1 MGVSL
6 TDLRSRAANFVK
18 HRRTRKAVIWFISIV
33 VAIGV
38 VGGLIAPPLVRKKLA
53 ADLTKTL
60 HREVSI
66 EQIRINPYALSV
78 AVRGF
83 LVKERQ
89 GASPALSFEELYVN
103 LQLGSV
109 LQRGVVLKEIRLVK
123 PYVNLVRNEDFTYN
137 FSDLIEEFT
146 KGPPGGPTP
155 RFSLNNIEIV
165 DGRID
170 FDDRPEGV
178 KHKVES
184 IRLGVPFISSI
195 PYYTDVKV
203 QPVFAALVN
212 GSPVEIGGEAKP
224 FKDSRESTIRLEI
237 DKVQIPKY
245 LEYSPVDLKF
255 KMPSGQLDGALTAS
269 FRTSKGKPPVLSIS
283 GHLDVKEL
291 VLQEKNDSPI
301 FSLPSLVVDIE
312 ALEVFAS
319 RANLKAVKIQGPE
332 LHVTRNR
339 EGALNLASLV
349 AVKTQGKA
357 SEAKPEAKKESA
369 PFVYHV
375 DEVLLEQGK
384 LHFVDQS
391 LERPFQKRLENIRI
405 SIKGLTNEADKKA
418 ETEISLQTDGKER
431 FAQTGT
437 LRLAP
442 LAAEGKVD
450 IGGLQLKAVQP
461 YLQGALRT
469 EIRDGLLDFGSR
481 FAVEKKGENLSAVL
495 SGMTLAIRSF
505 RLDLPGEAEPLWRI
519 AQLAVKET
527 TVDLAKRSI
536 VIGALEGR
544 DASGFVHREP
554 DGAISYARLAKPR
567 QAPESPTQT
576 MEKQDAPWTVE
587 AKRVSL
593 DRFKAV
599 FEDRSLAKP
608 ARVVLSEVSVRGENL
623 STAKNTRGKIAFRAK
638 INDKGAIRLAGT
650 ASANPVAVRLT
661 VEAQEIELVP
671 FQPYL
676 ANQVNF
682 ILTGGAVGTKGNLV
696 LEPAS
701 DGSSKTSYEGTLQV
715 TDFDSVESA
724 GTEDLLRWKS
734 LDLSPVRFSMQP
746 VQLQIGEVTLA
757 DFYSRVV
764 IGPDG
769 KINLQKLA
777 AQKKDG
783 AEATS
788 PAGDQATEAHAAP
801 DAGPSRVT
809 IGKINLRDGNVNFSD
824 FFVKPNYSVNLTQFR
839 GSVSELKPEAP
850 GDLLLQAKIDNAAP
864 VEINGK
870 INPLAKNLFLDIKAN
885 ARDIE
890 LSPLTPYSAKYV
902 GYGIEKGKLSL
913 DVQYRVED
921 RKLSAQ
927 NKIILNQLTFG
938 EKIESPT
945 AIKAPVLLAV
955 ALLKDRNGVIDVNLP
970 ISGSLD
976 NPEFS
981 VGGIVLH
988 LVFNM
993 ITRAVTAPFTLLA
1006 SLVGGGGEEL
1016 SYVEF
1021 DYGRAGI
1028 TPSAEGRLKALARAL
1043 NDRPALKLEIAGRF
1057 DPVHDLEGL
1066 KRAALERKV
1075 KTQKLKA
1082 LARSGAAPKSAD
1094 DVRIEGAE
1102 YERFLTAAYGEETFP
1117 KPRNLIGLAK
1127 GLPVPEMEKLILQH
1141 ATVTEA
1147 DLRQLAGQ
1155 RAQAVR
1161 DYILATGQASADRLF
1176 IVASNPTPED
1186 AKKSQG
1192 KASRVDFSLR

>member
-1 MGVSL
+1 MRVSL
-6 TDLRSRAANFVK
+6 TELRSRAANFAK
-18 HRRTRKAVIWFISIV
+18 HPRTRKAAIWFAAIV
-33 VAIGV
+33 AAIGV
-38 VGGLIAPPLVRKKLA
+38 IGGLIAPPLIRNKLA

-66 EQIRINPYALSV
+66 ERIRINPYVLSV

-89 GASPALSFEELYVN
+89 SAAPALSFDELYIN
-103 LQLGSV
+103 LQLASLFQG
-109 LQRGVVLKEIRLVK
+109 GVVLNEIRLVK
-123 PYVNLVRNEDFTYN
+123 PYVNLIRNEDFTYN
-137 FSDLIEEFT
+137 FTDLIEEFT
-146 KGPPGGPTP
+146 QGPPGGPTP

-178 KHKVES
+178 KHTVES
-184 IRLGVPFISSI
+184 IRLGVPFVSSI

-203 QPVFAALVN
+203 QPAFSALVN
-212 GSPVEIGGEAKP
+212 GSPLEIGAETKP

-237 DKVQIPKY
+237 DKLQIAKY
-245 LEYSPVDLKF
+245 LEYSPVELRF
-255 KMPSGQLDGALTAS
+255 KMPSGQLDGELTAS
-269 FRTSKGKPPVLSIS
+269 FRTSKGPPVLSVS
-283 GHLDVKEL
+283 GHLAVKGL
-291 VLQEKNDSPI
+291 ALQEKNDSPI
-301 FSLPSLVVDIE
+301 FSLPSLDVAID
-312 ALEVFAS
+312 ALEIFAR
-319 RANLKAVKIQGPE
+319 RANLKSLRVKGPE
-332 LHVTRNR
+332 LHVKRNR
-339 EGALNLASLV
+339 EGGLNLASLV
-349 AVKTQGKA
+349 AVKTPDKA
-357 SEAKPEAKKESA
+357 PDVKAEAPKESA
-369 PFVYHV
+369 PFIYHV
-375 DEVLLEQGK
+375 GEFLLEEGK
-384 LHFVDQS
+384 VHFVDQG
-391 LERPFQKRLENIRI
+391 LARPFQKRLENIRI
-405 SIKGLTNEADKKA
+405 SVKGLTNEPDQKA
-418 ETEISLQTDGKER
+418 ETEISLQTDGKEQL
-431 FAQTGT
+431 AHAGT
-437 LRLAP
+437 LQLTP
-442 LAAEGKVD
+442 LAAEGKIDV
-450 IGGLQLKAVQP
+450 GGLQLKAIQP
-461 YLQGALRT
+461 YLQDTLRT
-469 EIRDGLLDFGSR
+469 EIRDGLLDVESR

-495 SGMTLAIRSF
+495 SELSVALRSF

-519 AQLAVKET
+519 PLLAVKNT
-527 TVDLAKRSI
+527 TIDLPKRSI

-544 DASGFVHREP
+544 DANGFIHREP
-554 DGAISYARLAKPR
+554 DGTMGYARLMKPAQGQESAAKP
-567 QAPESPTQT
+567 AA
-576 MEKQDAPWTVE
+576 KQDAPWTVE

-593 DRFKAV
+593 DRFKTV

-608 ARVVLSEVSVRGENL
+608 ARVALSELSARGENL
-623 STAKNTRGKIAFRAK
+623 STAKNARGRFTLRAK
-638 INDKGAIRLAGT
+638 INDRGAVRLEGT
-650 ASANPVAVRLT
+650 ASANPVAARLA
-661 VEAQEIELVP
+661 VEAQDVELLP

-676 ANQVNF
+676 ANQVNL

-701 DGSSKTSYEGTLQV
+701 DGSSKTSYEGTVQV
-715 TDFDSVESA
+715 TNFSSVEST

-734 LDLSPVRFSMQP
+734 LDLNPVRFSMQP
-746 VQLQIGEVTLA
+746 VQLQIGDITLV
-757 DFYSRVV
+757 DFYSRVI
-764 IGPDG
+764 IGADG

-777 AQKKDG
+777 VEKKG
-783 AEATS
+783 EAEAQS
-788 PAGDQATEAHAAP
+788 APPDQTTQVAAAP
-801 DAGPSRVT
+801 DASPARVT
-809 IGKINLRDGNVNFSD
+809 IGKINFQNGNVNFSD
-824 FFVKPNYSVNLTQFR
+824 FFIKPNYSANLTQFQ

-850 GDLLLQAKIDNAAP
+850 GDLLLQARIDNAAP

-890 LSPLTPYSAKYV
+890 LSPLTPYAAKYV

-927 NKIILNQLTFG
+927 NKIVLNQLTFG

-976 NPEFS
+976 SPEFS
-981 VGGIVLH
+981 VGGIVLQ
-988 LVFNM
+988 LVFNI

-1006 SLVGGGGEEL
+1006 SVFGGGGEEL

-1021 DYGRAGI
+1021 DYGRSRI
-1028 TPSAEGRLKALARAL
+1028 TPAAEARLKTLARAL
-1043 NDRPALKLEIAGRF
+1043 NDRPALKLEIIGRF
-1057 DPVHDLEGL
+1057 DPVNDVEGL

-1075 KTQKLKA
+1075 KVQKSKE
-1082 LARSGAAPKSAD
+1082 LARNGAAPKSLD
-1094 DVRIEGAE
+1094 DVRIESAE

-1127 GLPVPEMEKLILQH
+1127 GLPVPEMEKLMLQH
-1141 ATVTEA
+1141 TTVTEV

-1161 DYILATGQASADRLF
+1161 DYILATGQAGADRLF
-1176 IVASNPTPED
+1176 IVASTAPPEE

>member
-1 MGVSL
+1 MGARL
-6 TDLRSRAANFVK
+6 TELRGRLTRFAK
-18 HRRTRKAVIWFISIV
+18 HPRTRKAVIWFISIV
-33 VAIGV
+33 AAIGV
-38 VGGLIAPPLVRKKLA
+38 IGALIAPPLVRKKLA
-53 ADLTKTL
+53 GDLTKTL

-89 GASPALSFEELYVN
+89 SAAPALSFDELYIN
-103 LQLGSV
+103 LQLSS
-109 LQRGVVLKEIRLVK
+109 LFQRGVVLKEIRLVK
-123 PYVNLVRNEDFTYN
+123 PYVNLVRNQDFTYN
-137 FSDLIEEFT
+137 FTDLIEEFT

-155 RFSLNNIEIV
+155 RFSLNNIEVV

-178 KHKVES
+178 KHTVES
-184 IRLGVPFISSI
+184 IRLGVPFVSSI

-203 QPVFAALVN
+203 QPAFAALVN
-212 GSPVEIGGEAKP
+212 GAPVEIGGETKP
-224 FKDSRESTIRLEI
+224 FKDSRESVIHLEI
-237 DKVQIPKY
+237 DKLLIPKY
-245 LEYSPVDLKF
+245 LEYSPVELKF
-255 KMPSGQLDGALTAS
+255 KMPSGQLDGELKAS
-269 FRTSKGKPPVLSIS
+269 FGTSKGKPAVLSIS
-283 GHLDVKEL
+283 GHLAVKEL

-301 FSLPSLVVDIE
+301 FSLPSLDLVID

-319 RANLKAVKIQGPE
+319 RANLKALKIQGPE

-339 EGALNLASLV
+339 DGALNLASLV
-349 AVKTQGKA
+349 VVKTQDKA

-418 ETEISLQTDGKER
+418 ETEISLQTDGKEQLSH
-431 FAQTGT
+431 AGT
-437 LRLAP
+437 LQLAP
-442 LAAEGKVD
+442 LAAKGK
-450 IGGLQLKAVQP
+450 IEIAGLQLKGIQP

-469 EIRDGLLDFGSR
+469 DLRDGSLDLGSR
-481 FAVEKKGENLSAVL
+481 FTVEKKSENLSAVL
-495 SGMTLAIRSF
+495 SELNLALRSF
-505 RLDLPGEAEPLWRI
+505 RLDLPGESEPLWRI
-519 AQLAVKET
+519 AQLAVKDT
-527 TVDLAKRSI
+527 TIDVAKKSI

-544 DASGFVHREP
+544 DASGFVHREA
-554 DGAISYARLAKPR
+554 DGAISYARLTKPAR
-567 QAPESPTQT
+567 APESPAKTA
-576 MEKQDAPWTVE
+576 EKEAAPWTVE

-593 DRFKAV
+593 ERFKTV

-608 ARVVLSEVSVRGENL
+608 ARVVLSEVSARGENL
-623 STAKNTRGKIAFRAK
+623 STAKNARAKIAFRAK

-661 VEAQEIELVP
+661 VEAQEIELLP

-682 ILTGGAVGTKGNLV
+682 ILTGGAVGSKGNFV

-701 DGSSKTSYEGTLQV
+701 DGSSKTSYEGTVQV
-715 TDFDSVESA
+715 TDFSSVEST

-746 VQLQIGEVTLA
+746 VQLQIGEITLA
-757 DFYSRVV
+757 DFYSRVI
-764 IGPDG
+764 IGADG

-777 AQKKDG
+777 AQKKD
-783 AEATS
+783 EPEVQS
-788 PAGDQATEAHAAP
+788 PAADQATQAAAAP
-801 DAGPSRVT
+801 EASPTRVT
-809 IGKINLRDGNVNFSD
+809 IGKINLQAGNVNFSD
-824 FFVKPNYSVNLTQFR
+824 FFVKPNYSVNLTQFQ

-850 GDLLLQAKIDNAAP
+850 GDLLLQAKIDDAAP

-921 RKLSAQ
+921 RKLTGQ

-938 EKIESPT
+938 ERIESPT

-955 ALLKDRNGVIDVNLP
+955 ALLKDRNGVIDINLP

-976 NPEFS
+976 SPEFS
-981 VGGIVLH
+981 VGGIVVQ
-988 LVFNM
+988 LVFNV

-1006 SLVGGGGEEL
+1006 GLFGSGSEEL

-1021 DYGRAGI
+1021 DYGRARI
-1028 TPSAEGRLKALARAL
+1028 TPAVEGRLKTLARAL
-1043 NDRPALKLEIAGRF
+1043 NDRPALKLEISGRV
-1057 DPVHDLEGL
+1057 DPVNDLDGL

-1075 KTQKLKA
+1075 KAQKLKE
-1082 LARSGAAPKSAD
+1082 LARSGAGPKSLD
-1094 DVRIEGAE
+1094 DIRIESAE
-1102 YERFLTAAYGEETFP
+1102 YERFLAAAYGEETFP

-1127 GLPVPEMEKLILQH
+1127 GLPVPEMEKLMLQH
-1141 ATVTEA
+1141 SQVTEA
-1147 DLRQLAGQ
+1147 DLRQLAAQ

-1161 DYILATGQASADRLF
+1161 DYILATGQAGADRLF
-1176 IVASNPTPED
+1176 IVASSAASEE
-1186 AKKSQG
+1186 AKKAQG

>member
-1 MGVSL
+1 
-6 TDLRSRAANFVK
+6 
-18 HRRTRKAVIWFISIV
+18 I
-33 VAIGV
+33 
-38 VGGLIAPPLVRKKLA
+38 
-53 ADLTKTL
+53 
-60 HREVSI
+60 
-66 EQIRINPYALSV
+66 Q
-78 AVRGF
+78 
-83 LVKERQ
+83 
-89 GASPALSFEELYVN
+89 
-103 LQLGSV
+103 
-109 LQRGVVLKEIRLVK
+109 
-123 PYVNLVRNEDFTYN
+123 
-137 FSDLIEEFT
+137 
-146 KGPPGGPTP
+146 
-155 RFSLNNIEIV
+155 
-165 DGRID
+165 
-170 FDDRPEGV
+170 
-178 KHKVES
+178 
-184 IRLGVPFISSI
+184 
-195 PYYTDVKV
+195 
-203 QPVFAALVN
+203 
-212 GSPVEIGGEAKP
+212 
-224 FKDSRESTIRLEI
+224 LEI
-237 DKVQIPKY
+237 DKLQIPKY
-245 LEYSPVDLKF
+245 LEYSPVQLNF
-255 KMPSGQLDGALTAS
+255 KMPSGQLDGELTAS
-269 FRTSKGKPPVLSIS
+269 FRTTKDKPPVLSIS
-283 GHLDVKEL
+283 GHLAVKEL

-301 FSLPSLVVDIE
+301 FSLPSLELVID
-312 ALEVFAS
+312 ALEVFAN

-339 EGALNLASLV
+339 DGALNLASLV
-349 AVKTQGKA
+349 AVKTEVKA
-357 SEAKPEAKKESA
+357 SDAKPEAQKEGA

-375 DEVLLEQGK
+375 EEVLLEQGK
-384 LHFVDQS
+384 AHFVDQS

-418 ETEISLQTDGKER
+418 ETEISLQTDGKEQL
-431 FAQTGT
+431 AHAGT
-437 LRLAP
+437 LQLAP
-442 LAAEGKVD
+442 LAAEGKID
-450 IGGLQLKAVQP
+450 IAGLQLKAIQP

-469 EIRDGLLDFGSR
+469 EIRDGLVDFGSQ

-495 SGMTLAIRSF
+495 SGLNLALRSF
-505 RLDLPGEAEPLWRI
+505 RLDLPGESEPLWRI

-527 TVDLAKRSI
+527 TIDLAKKSI

-554 DGAISYARLAKPR
+554 DGAISYARLTKPA
-567 QAPESPTQT
+567 QAPQSPPKTA
-576 MEKQDAPWTVE
+576 EKQDAPWTVE

-593 DRFKAV
+593 DRFKTV

-608 ARVVLSEVSVRGENL
+608 VRVALSEVSARGENL
-623 STAKNTRGKIAFRAK
+623 SNAKNARGKIAFRAK

-650 ASANPVAVRLT
+650 VSANPVAVQLT

-682 ILTGGAVGTKGNLV
+682 VLTGGAVGTKGNLV

-715 TDFDSVESA
+715 TDFSSVESA
-724 GTEDLLRWKS
+724 GMEDLLRWKS
-734 LDLSPVRFSMQP
+734 LDLNPVRFSMQP
-746 VQLQIGEVTLA
+746 VQLQIGEITLA
-757 DFYSRVV
+757 DFYSRVI
-764 IGPDG
+764 IGADG

-777 AQKKDG
+777 VQKKDE
-783 AEATS
+783 AEAAS
-788 PAGDQATEAHAAP
+788 PAAGEATQAAAAP
-801 DAGPSRVT
+801 EASPTRVT
-809 IGKINLRDGNVNFSD
+809 IGKINFQNGNVNFSD
-824 FFVKPNYSVNLTQFR
+824 FFVKPNYTVNLTQFQ

-850 GDLLLQAKIDNAAP
+850 GDLLIQAKIDNAAP

-870 INPLAKNLFLDIKAN
+870 INPLVKNLFLDIKAN

-976 NPEFS
+976 SPEFS
-981 VGGIVLH
+981 VGGIVLQ
-988 LVFNM
+988 LIFNI

-1006 SLVGGGGEEL
+1006 GLFGSGGEEL

-1021 DYGRAGI
+1021 DYGRARI
-1028 TPSAEGRLKALARAL
+1028 TPAAEGGLKTLARAL
-1043 NDRPALKLEIAGRF
+1043 NERPALRLEITGRF
-1057 DPVHDLEGL
+1057 DPVNDLEGL

-1075 KTQKLKA
+1075 KSQKSKE
-1082 LARSGAAPKSAD
+1082 LARGGAAPKSLD
-1094 DVRIEGAE
+1094 DVRIESAE
-1102 YERFLTAAYGEETFP
+1102 YERYLAAAYGEETFP

-1127 GLPVPEMEKLILQH
+1127 GLPVPEMEKLMLQH
-1141 ATVTEA
+1141 TTVTEA

-1155 RAQAVR
+1155 RAQAVK
-1161 DYILATGQASADRLF
+1161 DAILATGQAGADRLF
-1176 IVASNPTPED
+1176 IVASSAPAEE
-1186 AKKSQG
+1186 AKKAQG